1 MDCTLIFYKEGIKW
15 RIPKKK
21 IKKLYEG
28 KPVIR
33 ISVTQSRPRV
43 SVKRGAC
50 TIIGVC
56 LHVFC
61 VEENAHGI
69 VEKHSIRHA
78 DVLSKQIE
86 TDPLQ
91 TLW

>member
-1 MDCTLIFYKEGIKW
+1 MAYTEE
-15 RIPKKK
+15 K

-56 LHVFC
+56 CIFFVWRKTPAEL
-61 VEENAHGI
+61 
-69 VEKHSIRHA
+69 
-78 DVLSKQIE
+78 
-86 TDPLQ
+86 
-91 TLW
+91 